1 MEKINSFARVGVSS
15 SAVSTMVKSIKPTVF
30 VDPCPIPTFGP
41 LPIII
46 GGIVTA
52 AAIVGKLLN
61 KK

>member
-1 MEKINSFARVGVSS
+1 MEKTNIFARFGESS
-15 SAVSTMVKSIKPTVF
+15 SAVSTMVKSMKPTVF
-30 VDPCPIPTFGP
+30 VDPCPLPTLGP

>member
-1 MEKINSFARVGVSS
+1 MEKINNFARIGGSN
-15 SAVSTMVKSIKPTVF
+15 SAVSTIVKSIKPTVF

-46 GGIVTA
+46 GGLATV
-52 AAIVGKLLN
+52 VGKLLN

>member
-1 MEKINSFARVGVSS
+1 MEKINRFTRIGGSN

-46 GGIVTA
+46 GGLVTA
-52 AAIVGKLLN
+52 ATIVGKLLN